1 MADAPLSLF
10 DAVTA
15 RYIHFQR
22 QWRKL
27 LWVMAP
33 AGSAHPQLEAL
44 PEGRMVRMRS
54 HFGEGRCPV
63 RSLLLEPPLLGL
75 PLQEGPPK
83 LIHWQEWEEAS
94 RV

>member
-1 MADAPLSLF
+1 MADAPHSLF

-22 QWRKL
+22 HWRKL

-33 AGSAHPQLEAL
+33 AGSAHPQLEAPNL
-44 PEGRMVRMRS
+44 
-54 HFGEGRCPV
+54 GEGRCPV
-63 RSLLLEPPLLGL
+63 RSMLLAPPLLGL
-75 PLQEGPPK
+75 PLREGPPK